1 MIINFD
7 DISKQEA
14 FVLMTASI
22 IPRPIAWVLSENI
35 DGGLN
40 IAPFSFFNAITSN
53 PPLLMLSAGIN
64 PNGTPKDTLHN
75 IRDRHQFVI
84 HIVSLEQTHDM
95 NQSAESHAPGVSE
108 VEFLGLKTT
117 RLEGFR
123 LPRLAD
129 SRVAFACSLHD
140 IHYVGNDPQAL
151 ILAEI
156 QKLYFDDAVV
166 GEDTKGRIKID
177 AKQINPIAR

>member
-1 MIINFD
+1 
-7 DISKQEA
+7 
-14 FVLMTASI
+14 
-22 IPRPIAWVLSENI
+22 
-35 DGGLN
+35 
-40 IAPFSFFNAITSN
+40 
-53 PPLLMLSAGIN
+53 
-64 PNGTPKDTLHN
+64 
-75 IRDRHQFVI
+75 
-84 HIVSLEQTHDM
+84 M

-108 VEFLGLKTT
+108 VELLGLKTT
-117 RLEGFR
+117 SLEGFR

-156 QKLYFDDAVV
+156 QKLYLDDAVV

-177 AKQINPIAR
+177 AKQINPIAKLGPNEYVDLGTLINLKRPR